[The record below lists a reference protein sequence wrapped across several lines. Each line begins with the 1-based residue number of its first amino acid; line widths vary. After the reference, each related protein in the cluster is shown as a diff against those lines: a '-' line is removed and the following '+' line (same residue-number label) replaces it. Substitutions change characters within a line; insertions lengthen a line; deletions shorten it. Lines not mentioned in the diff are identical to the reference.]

1 MVVTLK
7 KLLLVDGNS
16 ILNRAYYGIRPLT
29 TSKGLP
35 VNALYGMLNILQ
47 KQLDQISPD
56 FAAVAFDVSKHT
68 FRHDR
73 YEHYKAGRKPM
84 PEELVLQLPYAHKL
98 VEALGFHVVFKQDY
112 EADDLLGT
120 YSMLA
125 EKAGIQSYVFT
136 GDRDSLQLIS
146 PLTTV
151 ILATNKDNINF
162 DSDEFVKNYGIPPS
176 QFVYV
181 KALMGDSSDNIRGVA
196 GIGEKTALKLISQF
210 GSLDALYADIR
221 SADVGASAK
230 AKLEAGKE
238 SAYESLWLATIDRS
252 VPVEK
257 PLSELEYN
265 GWNRKEL
272 YSLLSEFEF
281 VNHIKKFALTSSDA
295 VNSEET
301 TVSSENEALKPE
313 SKSPKDDTSQQQKT
327 IDIDDLSELSSSQ
340 SAMMLYIPSLQPLAT
355 SENTTVTAYLCDTKS
370 VYRLKRET
378 IKQLFSELSEYNVP
392 LAVYD
397 LKAILN
403 ELARQFP
410 EYSPSLN
417 VCDDIML
424 AGYVV
429 NPASHS
435 YDQES
440 LCTIYLGETLDP
452 APETAA
458 TQLYRVRNELRER
471 LSESSQLELYE
482 NIELRLARVL
492 SEMEQLGF
500 KVNTDG
506 LNEFGNTLDKLAS
519 EYAERI
525 YMLAG
530 HEFNINSP
538 KQLGEVLFDELK
550 LPHGKKTKTGYSTG
564 ADILEKLRS
573 DHLIVDDILEYRSV
587 TKLRSTYAE
596 GLCKAADSE
605 QRVHSSFNQ
614 TITVTGRLSSTE
626 PNLQNIPIR
635 TELGRILRKFFIPKD
650 QDYVLIDADYSQ
662 IELRLLAHIADDK
675 RMIDGFI
682 SGEDIHRITASQVF
696 GVPLELVTPE
706 LRKRAKA
713 VNFGI
718 VYGIGEFSLASDI
731 GVTRKEAGAYIKS
744 YFEKYPQIAAYL
756 TDIVEKAKR
765 DGYVETIFGRRRYIP
780 ELSSSKAMLRA
791 FGERVAMNSPI
802 QGSSADIIKLA
813 MIEVSDRLRHE
824 GLDARLILQ
833 VHDELIIEANKRD
846 AARAAEIL
854 KGAMENVVKLSVPLT
869 VELSCGNSWF
879 ECK

>member
-1 MVVTLK
+1 MK

-47 KQLDQISPD
+47 KQLDQLSPE

-84 PEELVLQLPYAHKL
+84 PEELALQLPYAYKL
-98 VEALGFHVVFKQDY
+98 AEALGFHVVFKQDY

-120 YSMLA
+120 YSLMA

-146 PLTTV
+146 SLTTV
-151 ILATNKDNINF
+151 ILATNKDNISF
-162 DSDEFVKNYGIPPS
+162 DSDEFVKSYGIPPS

-210 GSLDALYADIR
+210 GSLDALYADLQ
-221 SADVGASAK
+221 SADVGAAAK

-257 PLSELEYN
+257 TLSDLEYN
-265 GWNRKEL
+265 GRNRKEL
-272 YSLLSEFEF
+272 YSLLTEFEF
-281 VNHIKKFALTSSDA
+281 VNHIKKYGLTSSDA
-295 VNSEET
+295 VNTEET
-301 TVSSENEALKPE
+301 AVSSAAETPQTDIAPQKENISHQQTVLDIASLTELP
-313 SKSPKDDTSQQQKT
+313 DSQ
-327 IDIDDLSELSSSQ
+327 DV
-340 SAMMLYIPSLQPLAT
+340 MMLYIPSTALLTASESEPL
-355 SENTTVTAYLCDTKS
+355 TAYLCNGNS
-370 VYRLKRET
+370 VFRLKCET
-378 IKQLFSELSEYNVP
+378 ASRLFSELSECKAP

-397 LKAILN
+397 LKALLN

-410 EYSPSLN
+410 DNTPSLK

-424 AGYVV
+424 AAYVV
-429 NPASHS
+429 DPARHS
-435 YDQES
+435 YDPES
-440 LCTIYLGETLDP
+440 LCTVYLGETLEP
-452 APETAA
+452 VPEAA
-458 TQLYRVRNELRER
+458 AAQLYRVRDQIRDR
-471 LSESSQLELYE
+471 LKDSSQLELYE
-482 NIELRLARVL
+482 NIELKLARVL
-492 SEMEQLGF
+492 SEMEQTGF

-506 LNEFGNTLDKLAS
+506 LTEFGNALDKLAS

-538 KQLGEVLFDELK
+538 KQLGEVLFEELK

-564 ADILEKLRS
+564 ADILEKLRP

-587 TKLRSTYAE
+587 TKLRSTYAD

-635 TELGRILRKFFIPKD
+635 TELGRMLRKFFIPKS
-650 QDYVLIDADYSQ
+650 QEYLLIDADYSQ

-696 GVPLELVTPE
+696 GVSLELVTPE

-744 YFEKYPQIAAYL
+744 YFEKHPQIAAYL

-802 QGSSADIIKLA
+802 QGSSADIIKLT
-813 MIEVSDRLRHE
+813 MVEVSDRLRRE

-846 AARAAEIL
+846 AERAAEIL
-854 KGAMENVVKLSVPLT
+854 KDTMENVVKLSVPLT